1 MNTWIVGNHP
11 VGHYV
16 AKFKFPLLSKI
27 LGNRLVSTSKE
38 ELEQEEHGERVFF
51 MKARIFAGQADLKL
65 NELGDT
71 EFQWLC
77 KDEIKERVR
86 AQYWSQIQHML
97 AER

>member
-11 VGHYV
+11 VGHYA
-16 AKFKFPLLSKI
+16 AKFAKPLLSKI
-27 LGNRLVSTSKE
+27 LGNRLVSTTKE
-38 ELEQEEHGERVFF
+38 ELEQEEYGERVFF

-77 KDEIKERVR
+77 KDEIKERVHS
-86 AQYWSQIQHML
+86 QYWSQIQHML